1 LGFDGA
7 GFFRATFL
15 RVSRNCFLVGAGF
28 LSLLGMVLVYNK
40 NMLKDGL
47 QSNYQSIRGLIKQNV
62 NTIITL
68 VEQAQT
74 LEKIVDGISDSTTDA
89 KLKNDLEAQISQLR
103 GTIAVLVDQTETLFE
118 SYDRMVQTAFKE

>member
-1 LGFDGA
+1 
-7 GFFRATFL
+7 
-15 RVSRNCFLVGAGF
+15 VGAGF